1 MDTFSACLAL
11 GPLAVYLLL
20 LGVINLARR
29 PLVVSGTRETL
40 SLGLALMGLAVV
52 GPMQLFLPQEAATRF
67 GQFVWLLL
75 LGFYLLFLTLAVM
88 LSRPRIVVY
97 NVSVERLQAVLDET
111 ARRLD
116 AQATWAGKAL
126 SMPSAHV
133 HLQLDSFSPL
143 ANVSLVAT
151 SDDQSIGGWRRL
163 AAALRA
169 NLRDVPS
176 ASQSQGF
183 WLVTWGFAVLAAL
196 ALWAAE
202 DPQAI
207 ARGLDRLLNQ

>member
-169 NLRDVPS
+169 NVRDVP
-176 ASQSQGF
+176 AAGQSQGF